1 MPNACGHGA
10 NDAIGSVFLPGVG
23 GMMTKAIRIHQNGGP
38 EVLRLEEVE
47 LPPPGPGQAQV
58 RQTAIGINHSDVNVR
73 RGGFYLKQKVV
84 FPVTLGNE
92 AAGVVEAVGPGV
104 TDIKVGDRVAYAGM
118 HGEFYDDTGAY
129 AQHRNV
135 FADRLVKIPDGVTDQ
150 QAAAMLLK
158 GFTASL
164 IINKLFT
171 PKQGDTIL
179 IHTAAAGV
187 GMILCQWAK
196 HLGATVLGTV
206 GSEEKAKIA
215 RAHGCDHTILY
226 REKDFVEETKKIVPG
241 GVDVVFDGVGKDTF
255 MKSLEC
261 TKPFGL
267 MVNYGN
273 ASGHVPP
280 FELLHLA
287 RGSVSICRPGVS
299 SYTRD
304 VATMRKAAAELF
316 ELVRSG
322 ALRIEIGCTYRLE
335 DAATAH
341 RDLEGRTASGSLL
354 LLP

>member
-1 MPNACGHGA
+1 
-10 NDAIGSVFLPGVG
+10 
-23 GMMTKAIRIHQNGGP
+23 MTKAIRIHQNGGP
-38 EVLRLEEVE
+38 EVLRFEEVE

-58 RQTAIGINHSDVNVR
+58 RQTAIGINYSDVNVR

-92 AAGVVEAVGPGV
+92 AAGVVEAVGPDV

-129 AQHRNV
+129 AQSRNV
-135 FADRLVKIPDGVTDQ
+135 FADRLVKIPDGVSDQ

-171 PKQGDTIL
+171 PKKGDTVL

-215 RAHGCDHTILY
+215 KAHGCDHTILY
-226 REKDFVEETKKIVPG
+226 REKDFVEETKKIAPG

-255 MKSLEC
+255 VKSLEC
-261 TKPFGL
+261 TRPFGL

-280 FELLHLA
+280 FELLLLA

-316 ELVRSG
+316 ELVRTG
-322 ALRIEIGCTYRLE
+322 ALRIEIGRTYKLE

-341 RDLEGRTASGSLL
+341 RDLEGRNASGSLL
-354 LLP
+354 LLS